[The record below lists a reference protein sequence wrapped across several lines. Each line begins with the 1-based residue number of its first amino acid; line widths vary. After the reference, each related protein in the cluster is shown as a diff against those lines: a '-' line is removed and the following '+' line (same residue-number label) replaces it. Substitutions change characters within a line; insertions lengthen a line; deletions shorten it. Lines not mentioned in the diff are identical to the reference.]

1 MSLITPLY
9 STNEALLGDVE
20 LKHLNE
26 GIPEVIPVLISCRV
40 FSLDENFEIFEK

>member
-1 MSLITPLY
+1 MSLITPSY
-9 STNEALLGDVE
+9 STNEALLGNVE